1 MHPVRLSVLGDDG
14 NNLSQ
19 DAGSARQ
26 LVLGDPI
33 ATSHDKKSI
42 FVVRLAKEIG
52 VSYPLRG

>member
-1 MHPVRLSVLGDDG
+1 VRLSVLGDDG